1 MKPSLITIAFATG
14 TLLLGACTPDASSPE
29 SQPDSDQEQAVAPA
43 ISTQTL
49 VATTTVMGS
58 IADQIAACEGNTEVE
73 VLMPLG
79 VDPHDYQP
87 SSAQLALLAE
97 SGFVVANGL
106 MLEESLVEPL
116 EEFEQEGGTVFRMA
130 EVGEPLPFGGHDD
143 ESAEEH
149 DHDHG
154 EEEHDDH
161 SDEESHDHD
170 HGEEEHDDHSDEEGH
185 DHDHGE
191 FDPHFW
197 LDMNRVADATDA
209 LGVALEAR
217 YGEGFVDCAAEVS
230 ESIRDSEGE
239 MIEILAAIP
248 DDNRVLVTDHDA
260 FGYFAE
266 GYDFEV
272 AGVVIPGGS
281 TLAEASS
288 QDLAALVA
296 EIESRGLTAMFGNFH
311 VPSDL
316 LNAVAEESGGL
327 DVVPL
332 YIGSI
337 GEPGSDQESYQE
349 MMLYN
354 ARQIASALG
363 N

>member
-161 SDEESHDHD
+161 SDEE
-170 HGEEEHDDHSDEEGH
+170 GH

-197 LDMNRVADATDA
+197 LDMSRVADATDA

-230 ESIRDSEGE
+230 ESIRDSEDE

-349 MMLYN
+349 MMIYN

>member
-1 MKPSLITIAFATG
+1 MKPSVITIAFVTG
-14 TLLLGACTPDASSPE
+14 TLLLGACTPGTSSPE
-29 SQPDSDQEQAVAPA
+29 AQPDPDQEQVVEPDTT
-43 ISTQTL
+43 TQTF

-58 IADQIAACEGNTEVE
+58 VADQIATCVGNTEVE

-116 EEFEQEGGTVFRMA
+116 EEFERAGGTVFRMA

-143 ESAEEH
+143 ESSEEH

-154 EEEHDDH
+154 EEEK
-161 SDEESHDHD
+161 
-170 HGEEEHDDHSDEEGH
+170 HDDHSDEEGH
-185 DHDHGE
+185 DHNHGE

-197 LDMNRVADATDA
+197 LDMSRVADATDA
-209 LGVALEAR
+209 LGVALEAQ
-217 YGEGFVDCAAEVS
+217 YGEGFVACADEVS
-230 ESIRDSEGE
+230 ESIRDSEAE

-260 FGYFAE
+260 LGYFAE
-266 GYDFEV
+266 RYDFEV

-296 EIESRGLTAMFGNFH
+296 DIESRGLTAMFGNFH

-316 LNAVAEESGGL
+316 LEAVAEESGGL
-327 DVVPL
+327 EVVPL
-332 YIGSI
+332 YLGSI
-337 GEPGSDQESYQE
+337 GEPGTDQASYQE
-349 MMLYN
+349 MMIYN
-354 ARQIASALG
+354 ARQMASVLG

>member
-1 MKPSLITIAFATG
+1 
-14 TLLLGACTPDASSPE
+14 
-29 SQPDSDQEQAVAPA
+29 
-43 ISTQTL
+43 
-49 VATTTVMGS
+49 MGS
-58 IADQIAACEGNTEVE
+58 IADQIATCEGNTDVE

-116 EEFEQEGGTVFRMA
+116 EELEQSGGTVFRMA
-130 EVGEPLPFGGHDD
+130 QFGEPLPFGGHDD

-149 DHDHG
+149 DHDHN
-154 EEEHDDH
+154 
-161 SDEESHDHD
+161 HD
-170 HGEEEHDDHSDEEGH
+170 HGEEEEHENHSDEEGR
-185 DHDHGE
+185 DHDHGG

-197 LDMNRVADATDA
+197 LDMSRVADATDA
-209 LGVALEAR
+209 LGVALEAQ
-217 YGEGFVDCAAEVS
+217 YGEGFVACAAEVS
-230 ESIRDSEGE
+230 ESIRDSEDE
-239 MIEILAAIP
+239 VIEILAAIP

-260 FGYFAE
+260 LGYFAE
-266 GYDFEV
+266 RYDFEV

-316 LNAVAEESGGL
+316 LDAVAEESGGL

-337 GEPGSDQESYQE
+337 GEPGSDQGSYQE
-349 MMLYN
+349 MMIYN
-354 ARQIASALG
+354 ARQMASALG

>member
-161 SDEESHDHD
+161 SDEE
-170 HGEEEHDDHSDEEGH
+170 GH

-197 LDMNRVADATDA
+197 LDMSRVADATDA
-209 LGVALEAR
+209 LGVALEAQ

-349 MMLYN
+349 MMIYN
-354 ARQIASALG
+354 ARQMASALG

>member
-1 MKPSLITIAFATG
+1 MKPSVISVAFATG
-14 TLLLGACTPDASSPE
+14 TLLLGACTPDAASPE
-29 SQPDSDQEQAVAPA
+29 SEPDSDQEQAVAPA

-58 IADQIAACEGNTEVE
+58 IADQIATCEGNTDVE

-116 EEFEQEGGTVFRMA
+116 GEFEQEGGTVFRMA

-149 DHDHG
+149 DHDHN
-154 EEEHDDH
+154 
-161 SDEESHDHD
+161 HD
-170 HGEEEHDDHSDEEGH
+170 HGEEEEHDDHSDEEGH

-197 LDMNRVADATDA
+197 LDMSRVADATDA
-209 LGVALEAR
+209 LGVALEAE
-217 YGEGFVDCAAEVS
+217 YGEGYVDCAAEVS
-230 ESIRDSEGE
+230 ESIRDSEDEVTG
-239 MIEILAAIP
+239 ILAAIP

-260 FGYFAE
+260 LGYFAE
-266 GYDFEV
+266 RYDFEV
-272 AGVVIPGGS
+272 AGVVIPGGG

-288 QDLAALVA
+288 QDLAALVT

-316 LNAVAEESGGL
+316 LDAVAEESGGL

-332 YIGSI
+332 YLGSI
-337 GEPGSDQESYQE
+337 GEPGSDQGSYQE
-349 MMLYN
+349 MMIYN
-354 ARQIASALG
+354 ARQMASALG